1 MRMFPFAASAVVAVA
16 FFLTGCGTMGPKVM
30 KGNRTAYNTG
40 IQQSDKEELLLNLV
54 RIRYLEPPFFMS
66 VGSISSSFNFQVTT
80 GLSADFNAGTTQTV
94 VPYGVSEKTGMVNS
108 YYPALAGYPDAAVKP
123 SLEFQYYESPTITYA
138 PLQGEKYVTQLLSEI
153 DPGRFFFLYRAGADM
168 DMLLDVLVRQLGTLR
183 NPAPGEDSPE
193 ARTGRDRFRE
203 LSRALTAMQ
212 GRGDLQLQYT
222 APEPGVA
229 ESLVLQMRFADTAEA
244 ARLDELFGIALPRL
258 NAQDGRLVAQA
269 RLIRAMDF
277 LSVQTRDEQAV
288 NLAFDLRNTMEVLEY
303 LAEGVQVPEED
314 VKAGIVMP
322 PARHLVPEARSAVA
336 VRCDRK
342 KPPHTYV
349 STYYEGKWFFVA
361 ANDMPSKSAFGF
373 LMTLLAMEGG
383 DVKSSLPVLT
393 IPVGR
398 R

>member
-1 MRMFPFAASAVVAVA
+1 MRATRLAALAVMALAVVAS
-16 FFLTGCGTMGPKVM
+16 GCGTMGPKVM

-80 GLSADFNAGTTQTV
+80 GLSADLNSGPTQTV
-94 VPYGVSEKTGMVNS
+94 VPYGVSEKTGQVTS
-108 YYPALAGYPDAAVKP
+108 FYPAFAGYPDVAVRP
-123 SLEFQYYESPTITYA
+123 NLEFQYYESPTITYA

-183 NPAPGEDSPE
+183 NPAPDEDTPE
-193 ARTGRDRFRE
+193 GRTGRDRFRE
-203 LSRALTAMQ
+203 LSRALAAMQ
-212 GRGDLQLQYT
+212 VRGDLQLQYT
-222 APEPGVA
+222 APEHGVA
-229 ESLVLQMRFADTAEA
+229 ESLVLQMRFAEAAEA
-244 ARLDELFGIALPRL
+244 VRLDELFGIALPRL
-258 NAQDGRLVAQA
+258 CAPDGRLVAQA

-277 LSVQTRDEQAV
+277 LSVQTRDDRAV
-288 NLAFDLRNTMEVLEY
+288 NLTFDLRNTMEVLQY
-303 LAEGVQVPEED
+303 LAQGVQVPEED
-314 VKAGIVMP
+314 VKAGIAEG
-322 PARHLVPEARSAVA
+322 PAQHLVPEARSAIA
-336 VRCDRK
+336 VHCSRK
-342 KPPHTYV
+342 KPPAAYV
-349 STYYEGKWFFVA
+349 STFYEGKWFFVA

-393 IPVGR
+393 IPVGGR
-398 R
+398 